1 MLKKLD
7 LTNFILIDKAS
18 ISFHKGFNV
27 LSGETGSGKTM
38 LMQALALL
46 LGQKA
51 DTKHIR
57 NHKEKATLSCA
68 IDIAS
73 HRTLHAVL
81 KELGIEIEKEEEL
94 LIKRE
99 ITTASK
105 SRAFIN
111 NQQVSIAAL
120 KQISPYILE
129 IVGAASQFELKDEKV
144 QMQFL
149 DLYAELK
156 EELSSYKET
165 FLEEKA
171 LDKELES
178 ITSLHEENKRLLPFW
193 KSCIE
198 EIENADLK
206 ENEDEELFEIFSK
219 LTHTQDI
226 ISYAKDAKE
235 VLEDGDVSI
244 LVQLNTLKGSFAKM
258 QKTDNAFEEVLKKV
272 ETASDILSELSFYIT
287 SYVDKLDMDPS
298 KIAELEKRLTLIN
311 SLKKRYANDVL
322 EIIKHKEELLQ
333 KLYHFENFDECLK
346 AKKEVLFQKTTLR
359 IKRAASL
366 TEKRV
371 KAAGK
376 LSLRLTCELKQ
387 LNMAS
392 SIFEIKVKNAA
403 PSALGSDTVEFF
415 FSANA
420 GESLKP
426 LKICASGGELSRV
439 LLALKLILADK
450 QKEKILIFDEI
461 DANIGGETASLIAK
475 KLRELGKKRQIF
487 CITHFPQVAKEAHY
501 HLKIQKK
508 VIRNRT
514 ITTIEALSQENKEEE
529 LLRMFGGERN
539 LFTVSIQGD

>member
-1 MLKKLD
+1 MLKKLE

-18 ISFHKGFNV
+18 IPFHKGFNV

-57 NHKEKATLSCA
+57 NSKEKAILSCA
-68 IDIAS
+68 IDITT
-73 HRTLHAVL
+73 HKTLYETL

-94 LIKRE
+94 LITRE
-99 ITTASK
+99 FTAASK

-111 NQQVSIAAL
+111 NQQVSLAAL
-120 KQISPYILE
+120 KKISPYILE

-144 QMQFL
+144 QLLFL
-149 DLYAELK
+149 DLFAELK
-156 EELSSYKET
+156 DELSSYRES
-165 FLEEKA
+165 FQEEKA
-171 LDKELES
+171 LEKELES
-178 ITSLHEENKRLLPFW
+178 ITSSYEESKRLAPFW

-198 EIENADLK
+198 EIESADLK
-206 ENEDEELFEIFSK
+206 EKEDEELFEIFSK
-219 LTHTQDI
+219 LSHTQDI

-235 VLEDGDVSI
+235 ILEDSDTSI
-244 LVQLNTLKGSFAKM
+244 LIQLNTLKSSFVKM
-258 QKTDNAFEEVLKKV
+258 QKADQTFDQILKKV
-272 ETASDILSELSFYIT
+272 ETASELLSELSFFIT
-287 SYVDKLDMDPS
+287 SYVDKLDLDPS
-298 KIAELEKRLTLIN
+298 KVAELEKRLSLIN
-311 SLKKRYANDVL
+311 SLKKRYANDVV
-322 EIIKHKEELLQ
+322 EIIHHKEELLQ
-333 KLYHFENFDECLK
+333 KLYNFENFDECLQ
-346 AKKEVLFQKTTLR
+346 AKKKQLSNVTSLR
-359 IKRAASL
+359 VKRASSL
-366 TEKRV
+366 TRKREQ
-371 KAAGK
+371 AALD
-376 LSLRLTCELKQ
+376 LSLKLTEELKQ

-392 SIFEIKVKNAA
+392 SVFEIKVSDTTPN
-403 PSALGSDTVEFF
+403 SFGSDAIEFF

-426 LKICASGGELSRV
+426 LKMCASGGELSRV

-475 KLRELGKKRQIF
+475 KLQELGKKRQIF

-508 VIRNRT
+508 VIQNRT
-514 ITTIEALSQENKEEE
+514 VTSIEPLSLKDKEEE
-529 LLRMFGGERN
+529 LIRMFGGEKD
-539 LFTVSIQGD
+539 LFATSK